1 MNIIAIALLVNAAA
15 ITVVGAV
22 VTKEIKKVNR
32 NVKSNM
38 EIACD
43 NNKSLEDFKRDLD
56 IKGAKKELKDHISSE
71 FMGLSFRGL
80 QLNLVK
86 PNFKG
91 DKHNE

>member
-43 NNKSLEDFKRDLD
+43 NNKSLEDFKKDLD
-56 IKGAKKELKDHISSE
+56 VVGAKEELKHHISSE

-80 QLNLVK
+80 QLKLIDPNVK
-86 PNFKG
+86 RSEK
-91 DKHNE
+91 